1 MGMCTYPRLPPQPL
15 HLGDSMEK
23 ARNANSLI
31 ASEYEARVRIG
42 FKILLST
49 CA

>member
-1 MGMCTYPRLPPQPL
+1 MGMSTSMPLPPQPL
-15 HLGDSMEK
+15 HKGDSMEK

-31 ASEYEARVRIG
+31 ASEYEARLRIG
-42 FKILLST
+42 FEVLLNT